1 MPWATPRSHPH
12 LHDVLSLPCLSQ
24 DRILAPDKAS
34 CRLSCALACPLCGI
48 TLHLCPAYRAAL
60 QVHPGHQ
67 VPYGMPAPPMAQ
79 QQGFLPANDPMVAM
93 GTNIIRQ
100 SGATY
105 LESGKR
111 YMQSWTG
118 VLSGAMLQHQF
129 EISASYGE
137 LSMPS
142 SSLMSIILW
151 PCYTRP

>member
-1 MPWATPRSHPH
+1 MPW
-12 LHDVLSLPCLSQ
+12 LY
-24 DRILAPDKAS
+24 
-34 CRLSCALACPLCGI
+34 PLCNLV
-48 TLHLCPAYRAAL
+48 LHFCQVYRAAL

-79 QQGFLPANDPMVAM
+79 QQGFLPANDPLVAV

-129 EISASYGE
+129 EISASFGR
-137 LSMPS
+137 LAMTPFT
-142 SSLMSIILW
+142 LL
-151 PCYTRP
+151 R

>member
-1 MPWATPRSHPH
+1 M
-12 LHDVLSLPCLSQ
+12 
-24 DRILAPDKAS
+24 
-34 CRLSCALACPLCGI
+34 
-48 TLHLCPAYRAAL
+48 LHLCQACGGAL

-79 QQGFLPANDPMVAM
+79 QQGFLPANDPLVQV

-129 EISASYGE
+129 EISSSYGKFA
-137 LSMPS
+137 SF
-142 SSLMSIILW
+142 SLM
-151 PCYTRP
+151 R